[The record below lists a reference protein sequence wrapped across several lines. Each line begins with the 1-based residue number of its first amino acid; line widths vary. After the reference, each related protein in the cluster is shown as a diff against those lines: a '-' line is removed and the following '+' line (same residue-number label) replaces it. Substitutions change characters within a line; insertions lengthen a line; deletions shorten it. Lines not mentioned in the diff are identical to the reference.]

1 MKNKKGFTLVEIII
15 TLAIVITITTV
26 AVGSYIGIS
35 SQKKK
40 EEWKLVKDQIE
51 TAAEQYFS
59 SNKYMYEGI
68 TGDAF
73 GNISVGTLV
82 NKDYLNK
89 VVDPMTGK
97 QVSYCS
103 EIQVSFKDGKYK
115 GTYIGT
121 RSGES
126 KSDCSDEES
135 QVVIRNPDG
144 PKGNITYHKYNDDNT
159 PNFGND
165 ITKNGWFN
173 IEKLG
178 GVNKNL
184 AVCVNLTKGG
194 KNIASATLNG
204 KDLTKYSNNNKNIY
218 CTNVENGQHNNQQFV
233 LKDSLG
239 KTLKIIDSY
248 NVDSTYP
255 EGKIYLTSTGNG
267 YNSNV
272 VNAISRAKDTYSGV
286 ANIIIKAI
294 DGDKE
299 GTLVDDTT
307 DGYQK
312 KLEKNSIKI
321 ANSLDGI
328 THTMKSVITDAAGNS
343 KEIESDPY
351 KVYLLCSETY
361 VKSTETH
368 WKNNC
373 SNKCGGGTETGD
385 IYENRNDKYI
395 TNNYCSTVD
404 SGTDNSRSC
413 GGTVAN
419 GYLSTGNYGSCSN
432 VCGGTKYRKVTVNLV
447 SSIDSSYSCGTSTY
461 DEPADCGGKKKKG
474 TRKTEGSCS
483 KTCGGGKKTVVTYQ
497 KYVSTLDGK
506 TSCEEEEI
514 SRDNNVNC
522 NTQACDPCSGF
533 ASTSNI
539 SNWVSI
545 DFSVSHL
552 NRNSKKTIAKSG
564 TSGNTKATFT
574 FNSRN
579 SATIDDDISGAFC
592 SSACSTTSNH
602 SSWNVSGDNTSRTKN
617 VWCDTSYS
625 CRSGWGYVTSC
636 AHVTCGRTTKKV
648 CYRRNLTDSK
658 GSITYVGK

>member
-126 KSDCSDEES
+126 KSDCSDKES

-144 PKGNITYHKYNDDNT
+144 PKGDITYHKYNDDNT

-272 VNAISRAKDTYSGV
+272 
-286 ANIIIKAI
+286 
-294 DGDKE
+294 
-299 GTLVDDTT
+299 
-307 DGYQK
+307 
-312 KLEKNSIKI
+312 
-321 ANSLDGI
+321 
-328 THTMKSVITDAAGNS
+328 
-343 KEIESDPY
+343 
-351 KVYLLCSETY
+351 
-361 VKSTETH
+361 
-368 WKNNC
+368 
-373 SNKCGGGTETGD
+373 
-385 IYENRNDKYI
+385 
-395 TNNYCSTVD
+395 
-404 SGTDNSRSC
+404 
-413 GGTVAN
+413 
-419 GYLSTGNYGSCSN
+419 
-432 VCGGTKYRKVTVNLV
+432 
-447 SSIDSSYSCGTSTY
+447 
-461 DEPADCGGKKKKG
+461 
-474 TRKTEGSCS
+474 
-483 KTCGGGKKTVVTYQ
+483 
-497 KYVSTLDGK
+497 
-506 TSCEEEEI
+506 
-514 SRDNNVNC
+514 
-522 NTQACDPCSGF
+522 
-533 ASTSNI
+533 
-539 SNWVSI
+539 
-545 DFSVSHL
+545 
-552 NRNSKKTIAKSG
+552 
-564 TSGNTKATFT
+564 
-574 FNSRN
+574 
-579 SATIDDDISGAFC
+579 
-592 SSACSTTSNH
+592 
-602 SSWNVSGDNTSRTKN
+602 
-617 VWCDTSYS
+617 
-625 CRSGWGYVTSC
+625 
-636 AHVTCGRTTKKV
+636 
-648 CYRRNLTDSK
+648 
-658 GSITYVGK
+658 